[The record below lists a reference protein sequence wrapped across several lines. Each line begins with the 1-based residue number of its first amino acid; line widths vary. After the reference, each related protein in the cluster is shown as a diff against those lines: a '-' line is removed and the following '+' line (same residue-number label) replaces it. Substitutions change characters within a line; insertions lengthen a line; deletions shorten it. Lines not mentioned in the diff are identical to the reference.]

1 MYSIVGSLLQN
12 VMKNRTCIALVTTIF
27 LSGCEII
34 YKDDVRNYAEDIV
47 RVCDG
52 EIESIAIVKS
62 GNGDNIYEALAVAII
77 DGEKYNIDMQLKT
90 GLENAIIKSDDNPC
104 LEHSIRTGV
113 QEFLDIFK

>member
-1 MYSIVGSLLQN
+1 MHSILKPLLQN
-12 VMKNRTCIALVTTIF
+12 FMKNLAYIALATTVF

-47 RVCDG
+47 RECDG
-52 EIESIAIVKS
+52 EIKSIAIVKS
-62 GNGDNIYEALAVAII
+62 GNGDNIYDALAIAII

-90 GLENAIIKSDDNPC
+90 GLENSIIKSDDNPC
-104 LEHSIRTGV
+104 LEHSIKTGV